1 MENDILDENGNIIYA
16 ASSENTKTANNSAGG
31 IPKSKKT
38 VFEFDRDEIYDLF
51 MSHGL
56 AVRICD
62 IFLRKY
68 SSENTYLSLQY
79 F

>member
-1 MENDILDENGNIIYA
+1 MEKEILDENGNIIYA
-16 ASSENTKTANNSAGG
+16 ASSENAKAANNSASG

-62 IFLRKY
+62 IFLRKG
-68 SSENTYLSLQY
+68 SPGNTNLSLQY